1 MKRLIT
7 ILIVFLMFVFHYR
20 VSAQNS
26 QDHIL
31 QEYQSFLDRH
41 KDITYSGIREMHP
54 SADFL
59 SEAPTHFTDALYA
72 DSIQRYYALNDSEIE
87 LLQKH
92 SFVVSDR
99 IRYESFGEAFFTI
112 YKRDLPVYISSDA
125 ILHALHMSYSE
136 ILMMLETQVLLPR
149 LSYLLEGLHGRLPR
163 LAENYASDTG
173 MKTALMDVDLYL
185 TIPRLLLG
193 ESVAP
198 YYDENKS
205 EIQTLMRMI
214 DKEGVGSYPLFAPA
228 TVPRTIDFSQFT
240 PRGHYTQSAEL
251 TRYFKAMMWLGRTE
265 FYLVVPDAAPY
276 SSMSQEEKDE
286 IGRRQTTSA
295 YLVREAL
302 QQGDNQSALDDINEI
317 LSFLVG
323 ESDNVQTTHLDDLKQ
338 QTGFTNAASFV
349 DMETYRTFKRNLE
362 DQPYARQR
370 ILSQILKTDP
380 FSPEKIQPAAA
391 FMLIGQRFIIDS
403 FVMGNLVYDK
413 VVNPNRM
420 LPKSADVLFALGN
433 NDALSVLED
442 ELQYY
447 NYAPNLAALRYLID
461 TYEPDYWQTSFFN
474 LWLNAIR
481 RLNPPDDRT
490 PLPRFMQTEAW
501 THKTMTTQLAS
512 WAQLRHDN
520 LLYGKQSYTGGP
532 VCSYPHSYVEP
543 VPHFFQAVEDLA
555 ANAKESFGNIGAIE
569 GWFKELLHRYFNT
582 LGEIAGQLKIIA
594 QKQIDGV
601 EFNQDEKE
609 FLQGMLHESF
619 MCGIELTGWYKD
631 LYFTGDV
638 GALKQDYIVA
648 DVHTSPYDE
657 FGNMVGWVMHVGT
670 GPLNLAVLIA
680 ELGDGNT
687 YAFVGPVMSYYEHVS
702 VNFKRLTDEEWVT
715 AFGDEPSMRP
725 EFVHSYLSATGT
737 PYYDHRNKFIS
748 SVPGDPAGSP
758 DSFELLQNYPNPFN
772 AGTLIMFK
780 IPAVMAHK
788 HVNLSIYNV
797 KGQLI
802 ETLVDRPMPSG
813 NYSVR
818 WDGSTASGM
827 YFYRLQVDDQMQT
840 RRMIVLK

>member
-265 FYLVVPDAAPY
+265 FYLIDPDADPD
-276 SSMSQEEKDE
+276 SSMSQEENDE
-286 IGRRQTTSA
+286 IGRRQTTGA
-295 YLVREAL
+295 YLIHEAL
-302 QQGDNQSALDDINEI
+302 QREDNRQALDDINEI

-323 ESDNVQTTHLDDLKQ
+323 ESDNVQTNHLDPLKQ
-338 QTGFTNAASFV
+338 QAGFDNAASFG
-349 DMETYRTFKRNLE
+349 DMETYRTFRQILE

>member
-1 MKRLIT
+1 MKQLIT
-7 ILIVFLMFVFHYR
+7 ASLTFLLVVFHLQL
-20 VSAQNS
+20 SAQSS
-26 QDHIL
+26 QELIL
-31 QEYQSFLDRH
+31 LEYQAFLEQH
-41 KDITYSGIREMHP
+41 KNITFSGVREMHP
-54 SADFL
+54 SAEFL
-59 SEAPTHFTDALYA
+59 AAAPNHFKDALYA

-87 LLQKH
+87 LLEKH

-99 IRYESFGEAFFTI
+99 VRYESFGEAFFTI

-149 LSYLLEGLHGRLPR
+149 LAYLLEGLHGALPL
-163 LAENYASDTG
+163 LADNYASEPG
-173 MKTALMDVDLYL
+173 MNTSLMDIDLYF

-193 ESVAP
+193 EYVTP
-198 YYDENKS
+198 YFDENTA
-205 EIQTLMRMI
+205 EIKTLMRMI
-214 DKEGVGSYPLFAPA
+214 DDEGVESYPLFAPA

-265 FYLVVPDAAPY
+265 FYLIVPDADPY

-286 IGRRQTTSA
+286 IGRRQTTGA
-295 YLVREAL
+295 YLLHEAL
-302 QQGDNQSALDDINEI
+302 QREDNRQALDDINEI

-323 ESDNVQTTHLDDLKQ
+323 ESDNVQTNHLDPLKQ
-338 QTGFTNAASFV
+338 QAGFDNAASFG
-349 DMETYRTFKRNLE
+349 DMETYRTFRQILE
-362 DQPYARQR
+362 DEPYARQR

-391 FMLIGQRFIIDS
+391 FMLLGQRFIIDS

-442 ELQYY
+442 ELHHY

-461 TYEPDYWQTSFFN
+461 TYEPDYWETSFLN

-481 RLNPPDDRT
+481 QLNPPDDRT

-543 VPHFFQAVEDLA
+543 VPHFFQAIEDLA
-555 ANAKESFGNIGAIE
+555 ANAKESFNNIGAIE
-569 GWFKELLHRYFNT
+569 GWFKELLYRYFNT

-601 EFNQDEKE
+601 EFNQDEKA

-680 ELGDGNT
+680 ELSDGNQ

-702 VNFKRLTDEEWVT
+702 VNFKRLTDEEWS
-715 AFGDEPSMRP
+715 ASFEDEPSMRP
-725 EFVHSYLSATGT
+725 EFVNTYLSASGT
-737 PYYDHRNKFIS
+737 PYYDHRNYRIT
-748 SVPGDPAGSP
+748 SVPGGETESP
-758 DSFELLQNYPNPFN
+758 DRFELLQNHPNPFN
-772 AGTLIMFK
+772 AGTLIMFR
-780 IPAVMAHK
+780 IPAAMAHK
-788 HVNLSIYNV
+788 QVKLSVYNV
-797 KGQLI
+797 QGQLV
-802 ETLVDRPMPSG
+802 ETLVDRPMPAG

-818 WDGSTASGM
+818 WDGNTASGT
-827 YFYRLQVDDQMQT
+827 YFYRLQVDDQIKT
-840 RRMIVLK
+840 GRMILLK